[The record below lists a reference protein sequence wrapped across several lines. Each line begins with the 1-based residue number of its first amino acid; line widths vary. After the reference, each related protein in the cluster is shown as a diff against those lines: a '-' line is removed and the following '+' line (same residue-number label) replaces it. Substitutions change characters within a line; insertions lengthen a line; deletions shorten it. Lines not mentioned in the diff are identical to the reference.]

1 MNAVLKEIF
10 DTGLAAPGV
19 PLKDNMDPEE
29 GALIVT
35 AFQTAKPTVSMKVGM
50 AYGIATLF
58 ACDALAEVSHPP
70 RKNTQQTLDLT

>member
-35 AFQTAKPTVSMKVGM
+35 AFQTAKPTVSMEKR
-50 AYGIATLF
+50 
-58 ACDALAEVSHPP
+58 ALLET
-70 RKNTQQTLDLT
+70 K